1 MNSIPSDCDYN
12 DHFEPLNRM
21 SHEIDKND
29 FMISLKWLRVK
40 SMTLMNSSELKFY
53 QCPLG
58 SQHSQTMGTCD
69 HGVF

>member
-1 MNSIPSDCDYN
+1 
-12 DHFEPLNRM
+12 M